1 MGNLCAFHQNKY
13 NQLNETNQDNIKLEV
28 FDINVA
34 KQNTKTIKIDS
45 KNIYEE
51 YMNKL
56 LPKFILRINNLIEKE
71 SSELKNDCVCYVHED
86 NCDLKSIDE
95 QYRKREYDRFYINKL
110 ARDICDIYN
119 KKGYKTYINGTHGF
133 LCISWK

>member
-1 MGNLCAFHQNKY
+1 MYSILILRNK
-13 NQLNETNQDNIKLEV
+13 
-28 FDINVA
+28 
-34 KQNTKTIKIDS
+34 NTHSVKTDS
-45 KNIYEE
+45 KKIYEE
-51 YMNKL
+51 HMIKIIS
-56 LPKFILRINNLIEKE
+56 KFISLINNLIEKE
-71 SSELKNDCVCYVHED
+71 SLELKNDCVCYVHEN

-119 KKGYKTYINGTHGF
+119 KKGYKTHINESRGF